1 MNIFDLACRLL
12 GCATLGAG
20 MVWLL
25 FVSALVLRWGY
36 KGKDPKSAPLV
47 RRFVIFAT
55 HLFKDNSRYYIQ
67 RGACSAYLD
76 SPAVALTG
84 GRVVIRSRLTA
95 RLGMDFGDS
104 CAGVDLASWTT
115 VSGEPS
121 AQGASVRLTD
131 IRIEEVGDANTRI
144 VLKSGLVPALPGA
157 VELDV
162 LKAVRSILQGASG
175 QLQVEVLAL
184 NIEAVRVA
192 DHKLSVR
199 FDFKV
204 AGR

>member
-1 MNIFDLACRLL
+1 MRIRFLRE
-12 GCATLGAG
+12 TLMAVAVLSTAPANGAEI
-20 MVWLL
+20 VLEQ
-25 FVSALVLRWGY
+25 SAVQKLVVE
-36 KGKDPKSAPLV
+36 S
-47 RRFVIFAT
+47 
-55 HLFKDNSRYYIQ
+55 LFKDSGRYYIQ

-76 SPAVALTG
+76 SPAVTLTG
-84 GRVVIRSRLTA
+84 GRVVIRSRLNA
-95 RLGMDFGDS
+95 RLGMDLGDS

-121 AQGASVRLTD
+121 AQGTSVRLAN

-144 VLKSGLVPALPGA
+144 VLNSGLVPTLPGA

-162 LKAVRSILQGASG
+162 LKAVRSMLQGAGG

-184 NIEAVRVA
+184 NIESARVA
-192 DHKLSVR
+192 DNKLSVR
-199 FDFKV
+199 FDFKI

>member
-1 MNIFDLACRLL
+1 MRIRFFRE
-12 GCATLGAG
+12 TLMAVAVLSTAPANGAEI
-20 MVWLL
+20 VLEQ
-25 FVSALVLRWGY
+25 SAVQKLVVE
-36 KGKDPKSAPLV
+36 S
-47 RRFVIFAT
+47 
-55 HLFKDNSRYYIQ
+55 LFKDNGRYYIQ

-76 SPAVALTG
+76 SPAVTLTG
-84 GRVVIRSRLTA
+84 GRVVIRSRLNA

-121 AQGASVRLTD
+121 AQGTSVRLAN

-144 VLKSGLVPALPGA
+144 VLNSGLVPTLPGA
-157 VELDV
+157 IELDV
-162 LKAVRSILQGASG
+162 LKAVRSMLQGASG

-184 NIEAVRVA
+184 NIESVRVA
-192 DHKLSVR
+192 DNKLSVR

>member
-1 MNIFDLACRLL
+1 MSIRFLR
-12 GCATLGAG
+12 ATLIALAVVSGATARG
-20 MVWLL
+20 AEIVLEQ
-25 FVSALVLRWGY
+25 SAVQKLVVE
-36 KGKDPKSAPLV
+36 S
-47 RRFVIFAT
+47 
-55 HLFKDNSRYYIQ
+55 LFKDSGRYYIQ

-76 SPAVALTG
+76 SPAVTLTG
-84 GRVVIRSRLTA
+84 GRVVIRSRLNA
-95 RLGMDFGDS
+95 RLGMDLGDS

-121 AQGASVRLTD
+121 AQGTSVRLAN

-144 VLKSGLVPALPGA
+144 VLNSGLVPTLPGA

-162 LKAVRSILQGASG
+162 LKAVRSMLQGAGG

-184 NIEAVRVA
+184 NIESARVA
-192 DHKLSVR
+192 DNKLSVR
-199 FDFKV
+199 FDFKI

>member
-1 MNIFDLACRLL
+1 MRIRFLRE
-12 GCATLGAG
+12 TLMAVAVLSTASANGAEI
-20 MVWLL
+20 VLEQ
-25 FVSALVLRWGY
+25 SAVQKLVVE
-36 KGKDPKSAPLV
+36 S
-47 RRFVIFAT
+47 
-55 HLFKDNSRYYIQ
+55 LFKDSGRYYIQ

-76 SPAVALTG
+76 SPAVTLTG
-84 GRVVIRSRLTA
+84 GRVVIRSRLNA
-95 RLGMDFGDS
+95 RLGMDLGDS

-121 AQGASVRLTD
+121 AQGTSVRLAN

-144 VLKSGLVPALPGA
+144 VLNSGLVPTLPGA

-162 LKAVRSILQGASG
+162 LKAVRSMLQGAGG

-184 NIEAVRVA
+184 NIESARVA
-192 DHKLSVR
+192 DNKLSVR
-199 FDFKV
+199 FDFKI

>member
-1 MNIFDLACRLL
+1 MRIRFLRE
-12 GCATLGAG
+12 TLMAVTVLSTAPANGAEI
-20 MVWLL
+20 VLEQ
-25 FVSALVLRWGY
+25 SAVQKLVVE
-36 KGKDPKSAPLV
+36 S
-47 RRFVIFAT
+47 
-55 HLFKDNSRYYIQ
+55 LFKDNGRYYIQ

-76 SPAVALTG
+76 SPAVTLIG
-84 GRVVIRSRLTA
+84 GRVVIRSRLNA

-121 AQGASVRLTD
+121 AQGTSVRLAN

-144 VLKSGLVPALPGA
+144 VLNSGLVPTLPGA

-162 LKAVRSILQGASG
+162 LKAVRSMLQGASG
-175 QLQVEVLAL
+175 QLQVDVLAL
-184 NIEAVRVA
+184 NIESVRVA
-192 DHKLSVR
+192 DNKLSVR

>member
-1 MNIFDLACRLL
+1 MRIRFLRETLIA
-12 GCATLGAG
+12 ATVLSTAPANGAEI
-20 MVWLL
+20 VLEQ
-25 FVSALVLRWGY
+25 SAVQKLVVE
-36 KGKDPKSAPLV
+36 S
-47 RRFVIFAT
+47 
-55 HLFKDNSRYYIQ
+55 LFKDNGRYYIQ

-76 SPAVALTG
+76 SPAVTLAG
-84 GRVVIRSRLTA
+84 GRVVIRSRLNA

-121 AQGASVRLTD
+121 AQGTSVRLAN

-144 VLKSGLVPALPGA
+144 VLNSGLVPTLPGA

-162 LKAVRSILQGASG
+162 LKAVRSMLQSANG

-184 NIEAVRVA
+184 NIESARVA
-192 DHKLSVR
+192 DNKLSVR
-199 FDFKV
+199 FDFKI

>member
-1 MNIFDLACRLL
+1 MRIRFIRETLLAVTVLST
-12 GCATLGAG
+12 AHANGAEI
-20 MVWLL
+20 VLEQ
-25 FVSALVLRWGY
+25 SAVQKLVVE
-36 KGKDPKSAPLV
+36 S
-47 RRFVIFAT
+47 
-55 HLFKDNSRYYIQ
+55 LFKENGRYYIQ

-76 SPAVALTG
+76 SPAVTLTG
-84 GRVVIRSRLTA
+84 GRVVIRSRLNA

-121 AQGASVRLTD
+121 AQGTSVRLVN
-131 IRIEEVGDANTRI
+131 IRIEEVSDANTRI
-144 VLKSGLVPALPGA
+144 VLNSGLVPTLPGA

-162 LKAVRSILQGASG
+162 LKAVRSMLQGASG
-175 QLQVEVLAL
+175 QLLVDVLAL
-184 NIEAVRVA
+184 NIESVRVS
-192 DHKLSVR
+192 DNKLSVR

>member
-1 MNIFDLACRLL
+1 MRIRFLRE
-12 GCATLGAG
+12 TLMAVTVLSPAPANGAEI
-20 MVWLL
+20 VLEQ
-25 FVSALVLRWGY
+25 SAVQKLVVE
-36 KGKDPKSAPLV
+36 S
-47 RRFVIFAT
+47 
-55 HLFKDNSRYYIQ
+55 LFKDNGRYYIQ

-76 SPAVALTG
+76 SPAVTLTG
-84 GRVVIRSRLTA
+84 GRVVIRSRLNA

-121 AQGASVRLTD
+121 AQGTSVRLAN

-144 VLKSGLVPALPGA
+144 VLNSGLVPTLPGA

-162 LKAVRSILQGASG
+162 LKAVRSMLQGASG
-175 QLQVEVLAL
+175 QLQVDVLAL
-184 NIEAVRVA
+184 NIESVRVA
-192 DHKLSVR
+192 DNKLSVR

>member
-1 MNIFDLACRLL
+1 MRIRFLRE
-12 GCATLGAG
+12 TLMAVTVLSTAPANGAEI
-20 MVWLL
+20 VLEQ
-25 FVSALVLRWGY
+25 SAVQKLVVE
-36 KGKDPKSAPLV
+36 S
-47 RRFVIFAT
+47 
-55 HLFKDNSRYYIQ
+55 LFKDNGRYYIQ

-76 SPAVALTG
+76 SPAVTLIG
-84 GRVVIRSRLTA
+84 GRVVIRSRLSA

-121 AQGASVRLTD
+121 AQGTSVRLAN

-144 VLKSGLVPALPGA
+144 VLNSGLVPTLPGA

-162 LKAVRSILQGASG
+162 LKAVRSMLQGASG
-175 QLQVEVLAL
+175 QLQVDVLAL
-184 NIEAVRVA
+184 NIESVRVA
-192 DHKLSVR
+192 DNKLSVR
-199 FDFKV
+199 FDFKI